1 MDLFHFRIKL
11 PFIENI
17 ILTLMLNIITMK
29 KISLL
34 LLSFCS
40 TIIFAQFTSPG
51 TGISYNLA
59 SLSAAAPTVVVNNG
73 TDYQMTA
80 NVTISPGDSL
90 VMNENTTLKINGG
103 IQLTVG
109 GVYDTTASNFVITA
123 TDPAVIFKGIRFEES
138 AEATFK
144 NTILE
149 YGGGIQV
156 LTATFLMDNCT
167 VRNFKAGLVTGASVN
182 FSRGNPVV
190 KNSTFMNNDLPA
202 VASGANQSVAL
213 EFSNN
218 MLSGNTKA
226 NSNRPQINM
235 GPSGPGMTKILNN
248 IILGDRT
255 LTKVGGVSVSSLLG
269 IENHVLIDGN
279 TITDNRYGITCAG
292 NASNG
297 TISNNILTNNNS
309 ENNPATGG
317 SGISLSGSG
326 AIGLGFK
333 IENNQFRGNIY
344 GITLITTATAD
355 LGGGNLGSLGG
366 NIFKNNG
373 TGTQLY
379 ALFNNTPNAVS
390 AKNNCW
396 REGELS
402 DYNMVENVISHQVDD
417 ATLGLVDFSPFLC
430 ANPLATNS
438 ASVAK
443 NNIYP
448 NPSNGTFNIIAEN
461 TGTITV
467 SDASGKLIYAGKVT
481 KGNNTVSLK
490 AKSGVYF
497 LVQQSE
503 GKKSSSKLII
513 K

>member
-1 MDLFHFRIKL
+1 
-11 PFIENI
+11 
-17 ILTLMLNIITMK
+17 MK

-51 TGISYNLA
+51 TGITYNLA
-59 SLSAAAPTVVVNNG
+59 TLSAAAPTVVLNNG

-80 NVTISPGDSL
+80 NVTISPGDTL
-90 VMNENTTLKINGG
+90 VMNQNTTLKINGG

-109 GVYDTTASNFVITA
+109 GVYDTTATNFVITA
-123 TDPAVIFKGIRFEES
+123 TDPAVIFKGIRFEET

-167 VRNFKAGLVTGASVN
+167 VRNFKSGLVTGASVN

-235 GPSGPGMTKILNN
+235 GPSGPGITKILNN
-248 IILGDRT
+248 TIIGDRT
-255 LTKVGGVSVSSLLG
+255 LTKVGGISVSSLLG
-269 IENHVLIDGN
+269 VENHVLIDGN
-279 TITDNRYGITCAG
+279 TVTDNRYGITCAG

-326 AIGLGFK
+326 AVGLGFK
-333 IENNQFRGNIY
+333 IEGNQIRGHIW
-344 GITLITTATAD
+344 GITLITTASAD
-355 LGGGNLGSLGG
+355 LGGGSLGSIGG
-366 NIFKNNG
+366 NIFKDNG
-373 TGTQLY
+373 NGGQLY

-390 AKNNCW
+390 ATNNCW

-402 DYNMVENVISHQVDD
+402 DDAMVENVISHQVDD
-417 ATLGLVDFSPFLC
+417 AALGLVNFKPYLC
-430 ANPLATNS
+430 ANPLATNTADLS
-438 ASVAK
+438 KHNV
-443 NNIYP
+443 YP
-448 NPSNGTFNIIAEN
+448 NPRNGTFNIIAEN
-461 TGTITV
+461 AGTISI
-467 SDASGKLIYAGKVT
+467 SDASGKLIYSGKVM
-481 KGNNTVSLK
+481 KGNNSVSLK

-497 LVQQSE
+497 LVQESA
-503 GKKSSSKLII
+503 GKKATTKLLI

>member
-1 MDLFHFRIKL
+1 
-11 PFIENI
+11 
-17 ILTLMLNIITMK
+17 MK

-34 LLSFCS
+34 FLSFCS

-59 SLSAAAPTVVVNNG
+59 SLSAAAPTVLVDNG
-73 TDYQMTA
+73 TDYQMKA
-80 NVTISPGDSL
+80 NITISPGDTL
-90 VMNENTTLKINGG
+90 KMNQNTTLKIDGG

-109 GVYDTTASNFVITA
+109 GVYDTSASNFTITA
-123 TDPAVIFKGIRFEES
+123 TNPAVIFRGIRFEET
-138 AEATFK
+138 AQATFR

-149 YGGGIQV
+149 NGGGISV
-156 LTATFLMDNCT
+156 LTGTFLMENCT
-167 VRNFKAGLVTGASVN
+167 VRNFKSGLVTGAALN

-190 KNSTFMNNDLPA
+190 KNSTFTNNDLPA

-218 MLSGNTKA
+218 ILSGNTKL

-235 GPSGPGMTKILNN
+235 GPSGPGLTKILNN
-248 IILGDRT
+248 TITGDRT
-255 LTKVGGVSVSSLLG
+255 LTKVGGISVSSLLG
-269 IENHVLIDGN
+269 VENHVLIDGN
-279 TITDNRYGITCAG
+279 TVIDNRYGITCAG

-333 IENNQFRGNIY
+333 IEGNQIRGNIY

-355 LGGGNLGSLGG
+355 LGGGSLGSAGG
-366 NIFKNNG
+366 NIFKDNG
-373 TGTQLY
+373 NGTQLF

-396 REGELS
+396 RENELS
-402 DYNMVENVISHQVDD
+402 DDTMVENVISHQVDD
-417 ATLGLVDFSPFLC
+417 ATLGLVNFKPYLC
-430 ANPLATNS
+430 ANPLATNNTEIS
-438 ASVAK
+438 K

-448 NPSNGTFNIIAEN
+448 NPSNGSFNIIAEN
-461 TGTITV
+461 AGTISI
-467 SDASGKLIYAGKVT
+467 SDASGRLIYSGKVV
-481 KGNNTVSLK
+481 KGVNSVSMK
-490 AKSGVYF
+490 AKAGVYY

-503 GKKSSSKLII
+503 GKASTTKLLI